1 MVKIITPSLGGRLDY
16 NDAYQPT
23 PAPGTIFHADDSHHY
38 ILARASAAVAANT
51 QVILTEPAFTV
62 APARAIGPVRAL
74 LCLPVTSHGS
84 GAGPLLAANADQT
97 EQ

>member
-38 ILARASAAVAANT
+38 ILARASAAGAANT

-62 APARAIGPVRAL
+62 AP
-74 LCLPVTSHGS
+74 
-84 GAGPLLAANADQT
+84 GAGDWTSQGFAVPAGNFAWFRRRPAAGG
-97 EQ
+97 